1 MSKLH
6 QEIEE
11 LFKEIQK
18 QPLLETLLEK
28 ETEKDE
34 NLKHREILLRFLNQQ
49 LDLMD
54 VGVTVANFDQDLK
67 DCQVFSHLLYKLT
80 EIEDFKGILTK
91 YNSNEEKAKAFLRLL
106 KENQFDFRLFKK
118 EDLLSGNELEMVA
131 FVGKL
136 FLLFSYQMI
145 WKKKSEKQ
153 LKELE
158 EDKLEKEKEI
168 KSLKKELKI
177 INFEIEAEEEDLS
190 GGSNL
195 KNQKQY
201 GDIFSFTNV
210 TEHLIN
216 SSTFLK
222 YNIFESLSFLI
233 DALGIENDQTLQ
245 FQKTLE
251 LFQQNEFKEFVVWTT
266 EIFFLNGLVKII
278 RSHVQEKFTS
288 HVRNLINIEI
298 SNFKATN
305 EKELEHFFSRILEIL
320 KENKIYIMEINPVYK
335 SVSTLFDQFL
345 FISLFRTQITNRITD
360 LLFDHSVLIESP
372 KQQLTKT
379 NLWGQLH
386 KITNKI
392 MPGMIRDT
400 TLIETISLFFKQLG
414 FNDHRP
420 MAEQLVKKSKKIAFG
435 KAIRVILTN
444 ILSEKS
450 NKELKT
456 FLNSNKNEFD
466 ETLFDNCYEIMK
478 PYLEK
483 SDFDFLC
490 KAIDPKICRETSKKM
505 ANALF
510 YLFDFFGFSLPLVQ
524 LCIRYEILSNKD
536 KESKANLFKQNDM
549 SSLLSSIFVQIHG
562 QRHLIKILSK
572 PVNGAI
578 NDYKENYS
586 NKQNKDNSINTQF
599 LKEHFHKLVDAVLD
613 TNEKLPIEIK
623 LICYYYQNELEQQY
637 PGLFIA
643 AVGSFLFLR
652 YICPAIVSPEN
663 HNIVKKQSV
672 SNVTR
677 RILINLS
684 QVIQKF
690 ALELKFNESTRKQL
704 SLLNPEIE
712 KKSQARNTFYQKT
725 ANIGSLMP
733 KTFYK
738 PFSKRIDF
746 KLDKPI
752 EQISAHFFLSQFDAS
767 KFFQPKKLALEF
779 LIQIQKFKSRYYGE
793 TNEQTEEQQ
802 FDQFFGQFGS
812 EYLQSLTEKV
822 KKFSKLIENLHSE
835 LTPIKKIAEGKQ
847 TTTQIQKIDQSS
859 VNNQSNKSSA
869 QTENANSKN
878 SKTRKD
884 RTYSTGII
892 AQAQNTKK
900 KGFKSRF
907 KRKGKNE
914 K

>member
-1 MSKLH
+1 
-6 QEIEE
+6 
-11 LFKEIQK
+11 
-18 QPLLETLLEK
+18 
-28 ETEKDE
+28 
-34 NLKHREILLRFLNQQ
+34 
-49 LDLMD
+49 
-54 VGVTVANFDQDLK
+54 
-67 DCQVFSHLLYKLT
+67 
-80 EIEDFKGILTK
+80 
-91 YNSNEEKAKAFLRLL
+91 
-106 KENQFDFRLFKK
+106 
-118 EDLLSGNELEMVA
+118 
-131 FVGKL
+131 
-136 FLLFSYQMI
+136 MI
-145 WKKKSEKQ
+145 WEKKSEKQ

-177 INFEIEAEEEDLS
+177 INFEIEAEEDLS
-190 GGSNL
+190 GGNNL
-195 KNQKQY
+195 NNQKKY

-210 TEHLIN
+210 TEHIIN

-379 NLWGQLH
+379 NIWGQLH
-386 KITNKI
+386 RITNKI

-435 KAIRVILTN
+435 KVIRVILTN

-450 NKELKT
+450 NKELKI

-483 SDFDFLC
+483 TDFDFLC

-524 LCIRYEILSNKD
+524 LCIRYEILSSND
-536 KESKANLFKQNDM
+536 KEGKSNLFKQNDM
-549 SSLLSSIFVQIHG
+549 SSLLSSILVQIHG

-572 PVNGAI
+572 PIKEAI
-578 NDYKENYS
+578 NDYNENYS
-586 NKQNKDNSINTQF
+586 NKQNKGNSINTQF
-599 LKEHFHKLVDAVLD
+599 LKEHFHRLVDAVID
-613 TNEKLPIEIK
+613 TNEKYPIEIK
-623 LICYYYQNELEQQY
+623 LICYYYQIELEQQY
-637 PGLFIA
+637 PELFIT

-663 HNIVKKQSV
+663 HNIVQKQSI

-690 ALELKFNESTRKQL
+690 ALGMKFNESTKKQL
-704 SLLNPEIE
+704 SLLNPDIG
-712 KKSQARNTFYQKT
+712 KKSQARNAFYQKT
-725 ANIGSLMP
+725 ANIGSLVP

-752 EQISAHFFLSQFDAS
+752 EQISVHFFLSQFDAS

-779 LIQIQKFKSRYYGE
+779 LIQIQKFKSRYYGQ
-793 TNEQTEEQQ
+793 TNQQTEEQK
-802 FDQFFGQFGS
+802 FDEFFGQFGS

-847 TTTQIQKIDQSS
+847 TTKQIQKIDQSS
-859 VNNQSNKSSA
+859 VNKQSNTTNKSSD

-878 SKTRKD
+878 SKSRKD

-892 AQAQNTKK
+892 SQAQSTKK